1 MPATPLADL
10 LIHDARLVT
19 LEDDAVRDGGWIAA
33 RRGRIVAM
41 GEGEPRVRRHAGT
54 VERRVRGRVVL
65 PGFVDPHTHLL
76 YEGRRYE
83 EFLER
88 RSGVAYTEILARG
101 GGIHQTVVVTRN
113 ASDERLTDLLR
124 DRLARAAEQGTTT
137 IEVKSGYGLDPQE
150 ELRQLRLLAA
160 VRRESAIEV
169 VPTYLALHALPVHVD
184 RHEFVR
190 AAAATVT
197 RVAKEGLAERV
208 DAFVER
214 AAFTLFDARVL
225 MRIARRSKLAITL
238 HADQFSDG
246 GGAAFA
252 ASVKAASADHLA
264 AASDRG
270 LRALARAGV
279 VATLLPGSALVV
291 GYAAPE
297 ARRFRAAGVRM
308 ALATDHNPGT
318 SPLEGMPAAIALGV
332 NLCGMTPDEAIAA
345 ATRNAAIAL
354 GRGEVTGTLRVG
366 KRADLVVLDTDD
378 ERDLA
383 YRVGA
388 RLVREVYAAGKR
400 VAG

>member
-1 MPATPLADL
+1 MPAAPLVDL
-10 LIHDARLVT
+10 LVHDARLVT
-19 LEDDAVRDGGWIAA
+19 LEDAGVIQRGWLGA
-33 RRGRIVAM
+33 RRGRIVAL

-54 VERRVRGRVVL
+54 VERRMRGQTVL
-65 PGFVDPHTHLL
+65 PGFVDPHTHLI
-76 YEGRRYE
+76 YDGRRYE
-83 EFLER
+83 EFVER
-88 RSGVAYTEILARG
+88 RAGVAYTEILARG

-113 ASDERLTDLLR
+113 ASDERLAGLVRT
-124 DRLARAAEQGTTT
+124 RLASAVAQGTTT
-137 IEVKSGYGLDPQE
+137 IEVKSGYGLDPVE
-150 ELRQLRLLAA
+150 ELRHLRILKAI
-160 VRRESAIEV
+160 RRESSIEI

-190 AAAATVT
+190 AAAAMVA
-197 RVAKEGLAERV
+197 RVARERLAERV

-225 MRIARRSKLAITL
+225 LRIARRADLGITL

-252 ASVKAASADHLA
+252 ASVKAASADHLT

-291 GYAAPE
+291 GYPAPE

-332 NLCGMTPDEAIAA
+332 NLCGLTPEEAIAA

-354 GRGEVTGTLRVG
+354 GRGERIGSLRVG

-388 RLVREVYAAGKR
+388 RLVREVYASGR
-400 VAG
+400 QVAG